1 MTDDQQIVMTS
12 HQLSEFGRN
21 LVLTTL
27 VEMGLKP
34 HRLQSGRIYRSEMVE
49 VIGRRDFDKA
59 VREGKLLI
67 HKTNPLKRNSR
78 VYARRSDWERFL
90 RQSFNREV

>member
-1 MTDDQQIVMTS
+1 MSEETITMKKS
-12 HQLSEFGRN
+12 ELAEFGRN

-49 VIGRRDFDKA
+49 VIGRRAFDKA
-59 VREGKLLI
+59 VREGKIIVWKL
-67 HKTNPLKRNSR
+67 NPLKKNSR
-78 VYARRSDWERFL
+78 VYARRSDWEKFL